1 MEFRLK
7 QRVMVTHANHEQKAG
22 WVVGKMDDCIGQPA
36 TIRTIN
42 SRTSCYLLV
51 MDNKVE
57 LKQSSDYWFEED
69 LLEALDEEDAEDE
82 DNDEDN
88 DEEENDDYDDQ
99 HDRWFIGL
107 VSGNVFKLLK
117 VHGGVYYCVDKF
129 GDEVSTKYMKL
140 QEEPNCTGF
149 GWSP

>member
-1 MEFRLK
+1 MQFRLN

-22 WVVGKMDDCIGQPA
+22 WVVGKMDDCIGEPA
-36 TIRTIN
+36 TIKQAN

-57 LKQSSDYWFEED
+57 LKHFTDYWFEED
-69 LLEALDEEDAEDE
+69 VLEALDEEDAEDE
-82 DNDEDN
+82 DNEEEEENEDN
-88 DEEENDDYDDQ
+88 DGDDD
-99 HDRWFIGL
+99 HSRWFIGL

-117 VHGGVYYCVDKF
+117 VQGGVYYCVDKF

-140 QEEPNCTGF
+140 REEPNCTGF
-149 GWSP
+149 G